1 MTKRFYFD
9 VEDGQETIRD
19 EEGVGANDLDQAL
32 ADARSVIREMADELA
47 TKGLSGAA
55 VLVIRDETGA
65 AVARLPIGQ
74 SGRVAPRFQAGEEP

>member
-9 VEDGQETIRD
+9 VEDGQETVRD

-65 AVARLPIGQ
+65 AVARLPIGR
-74 SGRVAPRFQAGEEP
+74 SGRAPRFQAGEEP